1 MISAQIPAHRVVLA
15 ARCEYFRVMFA
26 SGMRE
31 ATQQQARADRIG
43 MGGVDWSTAGR

>member
-1 MISAQIPAHRVVLA
+1 MISPQIPAHRVVLA

-31 ATQQQARADRIG
+31 ATQQQARADAIDV
-43 MGGVDWSTAGR
+43 GGVDCATAGR